1 MKITHTIEGEGSDVI
16 LLHGFPSNMYFWDE
30 IKEELIKNN
39 KRVTVPEQRGYP
51 LSEITNSLISD
62 FNIESLAMDIEELVK
77 ENNLN
82 NELIIVGHD
91 WGSIVGW
98 ALISRANIDVKKL
111 ISICGGDEFPN
122 SYIYNNLKFKQGVH
136 YISSFQDPDESAK
149 VIDTNLESFF
159 RLAYRDISS
168 KLAQPDLSLS
178 NLFTNGKSGKLV
190 VDDKIINNYINHFDG
205 HSLYQPIC
213 WYSNI
218 DLNIEMSN
226 EWRRK
231 VETPVTFLFGELDV
245 AVKLTDKMINRLNG
259 LGSDVT
265 IKEIKKAGH
274 WLPITHK
281 ESVINEIF

>member
-122 SYIYNNLKFKQGVH
+122 SYIYNNLKFKQGLH
-136 YISSFQDPDESAK
+136 YISSFQDPEESSK

-168 KLAQPDLSLS
+168 KLSQPDLSLS

-231 VETPVTFLFGELDV
+231 VDTPVTFLFGDLDV
-245 AVKLTDKMINRLNG
+245 AVKLTDKMVNRLNS